1 MRRGLRTALVGTVV
15 LGTLVFAGQALASFT
30 PKFSVTHT
38 PLQPGSNGGTT
49 IHVSFSQADDPVAR
63 MAMYAPAAYT
73 ATLNQA
79 VGSTI
84 GQATANVF
92 SRTTNLTLPLQ
103 GQVVVGNPTDP
114 TILAAEAAC
123 QYPGTPQAVWVL
135 ALSVAG
141 QNVTIPVFVGS
152 TAGGAD
158 AFGSTRIVV
167 CLPHPQN
174 AAQGAQLL
182 DANFTVNGVFTVPAA
197 GGQLRWEGLFT
208 PYSTTATTVNL
219 AGTVEARALLAL
231 PTTVPLRATYVVK
244 SNLYRLSGS
253 VQEGGQAVAG
263 AKVQVVRGVSRS
275 ALRSVKTITTGSGGT
290 FSLSGKLTPRKTT
303 YFQAR
308 VTVPERDNTTAGCVN
323 PLPAAAAPGGCVS
336 ATSASWSAN
345 SAVVRIVV
353 KPLPKKKK

>member
-1 MRRGLRTALVGTVV
+1 MHRGLRSALVGAVV
-15 LGTLVFAGQALASFT
+15 FGTLVFAGNALAAFT
-30 PKFSVTHT
+30 PKFAITHT
-38 PLQPGSNGGTT
+38 PMQPGSNGGTT
-49 IHVSFSQADDPVAR
+49 IHVTMTASDDPVAR
-63 MAMYAPAAYT
+63 MAMYAPATYT
-73 ATLNQA
+73 ATVNQA
-79 VGSTI
+79 PGTNI
-84 GQATANVF
+84 GQATATVL
-92 SRTTNLTLPLQ
+92 SRTTGLTLPLQ

-114 TILAAEAAC
+114 TIVAAQTAC

-158 AFGSTRIVV
+158 QFGSFRIVT
-167 CLPHPQN
+167 CLPPPQT

-182 DANFTVNGVFTVPAA
+182 DANFTVNGIFTVPAA

-208 PYSTTATTVNL
+208 PYVTGGTTPNA
-219 AGTVEARALLAL
+219 AGTVEARALIGL
-231 PTTVPLRATYVVK
+231 PTTVPLRATYAVK
-244 SNLYRLSGS
+244 SNVYRLSGS
-253 VQEGGQAVAG
+253 VQEAGQAVAG

-275 ALRSVKTITTGSGGT
+275 ALRSVKTVTTGSGGT
-290 FSLSGKLTPRKTT
+290 FSLSGKLAPRKTT

-323 PLPAAAAPGGCVS
+323 PLPAVAAPGGCVS

-345 SAVVRIVV
+345 SAVVRILV
-353 KPLPKKKK
+353 KPLPKKK